1 MIRTDS
7 TVSYI
12 VQNKILPNKLNLN
25 WRSLANNFIAMHWA
39 WKKITG
45 INPLL
50 CSIYNGAC
58 FVKLLWNTLH
68 LIDGESKIN
77 ICKSTTQGTT
87 RPVFATALVSTTEE
101 LREQTTSDHATN
113 SFTTQRIKRRQGHL
127 GIRNIRN
134 SQISLRVVYVI
145 CIARKSL
152 KSTNKLRA
160 VGRRRRF
167 DIGIHT

>member
-25 WRSLANNFIAMHWA
+25 WRSLANNFIAIHWA
-39 WKKITG
+39 WKKMTG
-45 INPLL
+45 INPSL
-50 CSIYNGAC
+50 CSKYNGAC

-68 LIDGESKIN
+68 LIDGESKI
-77 ICKSTTQGTT
+77 KSTTQGTT
-87 RPVFATALVSTTEE
+87 RPVFTTALVLTTEE
-101 LREQTTSDHATN
+101 LSEQTTSDHATN

-145 CIARKSL
+145 CIGRKVWNPPIS
-152 KSTNKLRA
+152 
-160 VGRRRRF
+160 
-167 DIGIHT
+167 